1 MDITKLPIGGLVI
14 SGLAAAVVLTF
25 VVAFALTDD
34 EGGSPAPTAA
44 PAQAPPGGVA
54 ATISMIP
61 TNKFDTKTVTIPAGD
76 DAVVQA
82 DNQDGSTPHNFAVY
96 ASKTAATGREKPLGA
111 TDICGDCT
119 ETVTLNLQAGE
130 YYFRC
135 DVHPTMEGT
144 LTAQ

>member
-25 VVAFALTDD
+25 VIAFAVTND
-34 EGGSPAPTAA
+34 EGGASAPTAE
-44 PAQAPPGGVA
+44 PTQPPPGGVA
-54 ATISMIP
+54 AVISMIP
-61 TNKFDTKTVTIPAGD
+61 TNKFDTNTLTIPAGD

-82 DNQDGSTPHNFAVY
+82 DNQDGATVHNFAVY
-96 ASKTAATGREKPLGA
+96 ASKAAATGREKPLGA
-111 TDICGDCT
+111 TKICASCT